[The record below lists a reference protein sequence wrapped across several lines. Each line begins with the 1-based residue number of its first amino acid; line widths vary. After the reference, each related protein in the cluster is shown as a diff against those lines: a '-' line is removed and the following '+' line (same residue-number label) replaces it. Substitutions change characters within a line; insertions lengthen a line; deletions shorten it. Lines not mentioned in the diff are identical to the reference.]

1 MTVVLSSRDHVARTW
16 SRTYDD
22 ECVRTDLRVQK
33 KKEEKK
39 KKLERKSGGFLF
51 TSFSLKGAPR
61 GFTYIKI
68 FTDLVRRD
76 VEMQKGLRRGKGF
89 FYEDYRQKTSFLLKE
104 SVC

>member
-22 ECVRTDLRVQK
+22 ECVRTDLLVQK
-33 KKEEKK
+33 KKVNW
-39 KKLERKSGGFLF
+39 GGNLVAFLF

-89 FYEDYRQKTSFLLKE
+89 FMKITDKKHPF
-104 SVC
+104 C